1 MAKFAKDCVF
11 FHAVLFFAFFRPIS
25 AYLHAILCIRGIETA
40 FNTQKEMEN
49 KHENLRLTGHRPQHL
64 PFGMNEN
71 DERCVRLKEILK
83 EEIINLI
90 EKEGVTHFITG
101 MALGVDLYAAEIVLD
116 LKACYPN
123 ITLESAIPCETQA
136 VKWSMAQRER
146 YYDIAAQCDK
156 ETMLQCHYS
165 PDCMDKR
172 NRYMV
177 DHADYILAVWNG
189 CPSGTGNT
197 VRYAHKKGKSIIV
210 INPDSLDVT
219 RE

>member
-1 MAKFAKDCVF
+1 MKTC
-11 FHAVLFFAFFRPIS
+11 AF
-25 AYLHAILCIRGIETA
+25 
-40 FNTQKEMEN
+40 
-49 KHENLRLTGHRPQHL
+49 TGHRPQHL

-71 DERCVRLKEILK
+71 DDRCVKLKEALK
-83 EEIINLI
+83 EQIINLI
-90 EKEGVTHFITG
+90 EAEDVTYFITG

-156 ETMLQCHYS
+156 ETMLQSHYS
-165 PDCMDKR
+165 PDCMGKR

-177 DHADYILAVWNG
+177 DHADVLIAVWDG
-189 CPSGTGNT
+189 SPSGTGKT
-197 VRYAHKKGKSIIV
+197 VRYAHQQGKSVIT
-210 INPDSLDVT
+210 INPRTLCI
-219 RE
+219 EQQ

>member
-1 MAKFAKDCVF
+1 MKTC
-11 FHAVLFFAFFRPIS
+11 AF
-25 AYLHAILCIRGIETA
+25 
-40 FNTQKEMEN
+40 
-49 KHENLRLTGHRPQHL
+49 TGHRPQHL

-71 DERCVRLKEILK
+71 DERCTDLKETLK
-83 EEIINLI
+83 EQIINLI
-90 EKEGVTHFITG
+90 ETEDVTHFITG
-101 MALGVDLYAAEIVLD
+101 MALGIDLYAAELVLD
-116 LKACYPN
+116 LKARYPS

-136 VKWSMAQRER
+136 VKWLAAQRER

-189 CPSGTGNT
+189 CPSGTGNI
-197 VRYAHKKGKSIIV
+197 VRYAYKKGKSIIV

>member
-1 MAKFAKDCVF
+1 MKTC
-11 FHAVLFFAFFRPIS
+11 AF
-25 AYLHAILCIRGIETA
+25 
-40 FNTQKEMEN
+40 
-49 KHENLRLTGHRPQHL
+49 TGHRPQHL

-71 DERCVRLKEILK
+71 DERCVKLK
-83 EEIINLI
+83 EELKEQIINLI
-90 EKEGVTHFITG
+90 EAENVTHFITG

-116 LKACYPN
+116 LKARYPS

-156 ETMLQCHYS
+156 ETMLQSHYT

-177 DHADYILAVWNG
+177 DHADFIIAVWDG
-189 CPSGTGNT
+189 RPSGMGKT
-197 VRYAHKKGKSIIV
+197 VTYARGRDGKVIIV
-210 INPDSLDVT
+210 IDPVT
-219 RE
+219 LAVERL